1 MFLAEVR
8 PSSFTTTPKPHSVCQ
23 VNGAKKVIISPS
35 NDEAQSCCANPFLL
49 DSIAS
54 SGLPPVTIRASRKDK
69 HLHSTPPRWLFRLA
83 EVARQVTGSIRMP
96 SLPPF
101 TMSRSSSNP
110 IPATPRVISPSPT
123 PSESREA
130 SQEGYF
136 GPVTRSARKKQAAS
150 EAPIDEEIDE
160 DEEDV
165 SAELRRARSKS
176 RSPMRARK
184 ISGLTSAKPTT
195 TPATKPPP
203 LTPNGNGHAAATNG
217 HLSPTSANSGW
228 SWRDISRSP
237 SPLGLIPIHRH
248 WRSFVHRH
256 EVPRKVLHVSIGF
269 FTIWLYVSGV
279 QTNAITP
286 YLMSALIPIAAT
298 DYLRHTY
305 PALNRFYVRVL
316 GALMRETE
324 YAGWNGVIWYLLGA
338 WIVLGFFPKDVGVM
352 GILLLSWCDTAASTI
367 GRAYGRYTP
376 RIRRGKSLAGSL
388 AAFAVGVVTAVV
400 FWGWLAPRT
409 GPFVDDIDWPFMFTG
424 TLSLPAAVRNTLGL
438 SLGKASISGGL
449 ALGVMSLWTGFVA
462 SASEVVD
469 IFGWDDNL
477 TIPVL
482 SGIGMWGFLRIFG

>member
-1 MFLAEVR
+1 MG
-8 PSSFTTTPKPHSVCQ
+8 TTKPHSVCQ
-23 VNGAKKVIISPS
+23 VNGAKKVTISPS
-35 NDEAQSCCANPFLL
+35 NDEAQSCCANPLLL
-49 DSIAS
+49 DPIAL

-69 HLHSTPPRWLFRLA
+69 HLLSTPPRWLFRLA

-150 EAPIDEEIDE
+150 EAPIDEE
-160 DEEDV
+160 DV

-237 SPLGLIPIHRH
+237 SPLGL
-248 WRSFVHRH
+248 
-256 EVPRKVLHVSIGF
+256 
-269 FTIWLYVSGV
+269 
-279 QTNAITP
+279 
-286 YLMSALIPIAAT
+286 
-298 DYLRHTY
+298 
-305 PALNRFYVRVL
+305 
-316 GALMRETE
+316 
-324 YAGWNGVIWYLLGA
+324 
-338 WIVLGFFPKDVGVM
+338 
-352 GILLLSWCDTAASTI
+352 
-367 GRAYGRYTP
+367 
-376 RIRRGKSLAGSL
+376 
-388 AAFAVGVVTAVV
+388 
-400 FWGWLAPRT
+400 
-409 GPFVDDIDWPFMFTG
+409 
-424 TLSLPAAVRNTLGL
+424 
-438 SLGKASISGGL
+438 
-449 ALGVMSLWTGFVA
+449 
-462 SASEVVD
+462 
-469 IFGWDDNL
+469 
-477 TIPVL
+477 
-482 SGIGMWGFLRIFG
+482 

>member
-1 MFLAEVR
+1 KATIPL
-8 PSSFTTTPKPHSVCQ
+8 
-23 VNGAKKVIISPS
+23 S
-35 NDEAQSCCANPFLL
+35 NDAAQSCPAIFSSL
-49 DSIAS
+49 DSIAIS
-54 SGLPPVTIRASRKDK
+54 ATSTGTTRASRKDK
-69 HLHSTPPRWLFRLA
+69 HLHSFPPRWLFTIT
-83 EVARQVTGSIRMP
+83 EIARQVSGAIHVP

-123 PSESREA
+123 PSETREA
-130 SQEGYF
+130 SQDGYF
-136 GPVTRSARKKQAAS
+136 GPMTRSARKRVAAAAIS
-150 EAPIDEEIDE
+150 IDE
-160 DEEDV
+160 DIDEDIEDGEV
-165 SAELRRARSKS
+165 KESESYESTKNLWAYLRQPSSYS
-176 RSPMRARK
+176 RDEKPSPLAN
-184 ISGLTSAKPTT
+184 TNA
-195 TPATKPPP
+195 
-203 LTPNGNGHAAATNG
+203 NGNVPVKND
-217 HLSPTSANSGW
+217 HLSPTSASPGW
-228 SWRDISRSP
+228 SWRDLSRSP

-286 YLMSALIPIAAT
+286 WLMSALVPIAAT
-298 DYLRHTY
+298 DYLRHQY
-305 PALNRFYVRVL
+305 PPLNRFYVRVL

-388 AAFAVGVVTAVV
+388 AAFAVGVITAAS
-400 FWGWLAPRT
+400 FWGWLGPRT
-409 GPFVDDIDWPFMFTG
+409 GPFTDDIDWPFMFTG
-424 TLSLPAAVRNTLGL
+424 TLALPAIVREAFGL
-438 SLGKASISGGL
+438 SRAQASISSGL

-482 SGIGMWGFLRIFG
+482 SGIGMWGFLKVFG